1 MELYL
6 LSLVG
11 LLQFM
16 VKPFNMTQ
24 KELENII
31 NSQKS
36 LLDLPNS
43 ALIKQMDLLTE
54 EHENIKQVILKN
66 TTYLDTLEE
75 LYNNI
80 LKVYQQRKNG

>member
-1 MELYL
+1 
-6 LSLVG
+6 
-11 LLQFM
+11 
-16 VKPFNMTQ
+16 MTQ